1 MVTRGLFLA
10 ALLRHCQLD
19 VIIVKNSRVVNSDAG
34 VVSVVDQGITGSSTL
49 RCVFSASQTLVY
61 AASTCAT
68 PETVESSVQSVS
80 PSSNCCGAGLGHLPV
95 LFHKTQQFSN

>member
-1 MVTRGLFLA
+1 MA

-61 AASTCAT
+61 DTTSVMAASTCAT